1 MVWSPKTKAKRI
13 LMNDF
18 IWQKNTFNIHTQNWI
33 KIINAF
39 YHNIITC
46 CPDLTFLASLN
57 FLCRSFNIPFF
68 EFFLAPSRWG
78 KWKIP
83 LKTWLVKSRFFLRRH
98 KIDYESIKIHYTC
111 SIPRVFLEKNRLR
124 KSFRPLVHLS
134 KHVAG
139 KLYQFFSELSAFR
152 FLVLLSFRLSF

>member
-1 MVWSPKTKAKRI
+1 MKSVTYNNQFLKLMYI
-13 LMNDF
+13 LC
-18 IWQKNTFNIHTQNWI
+18 IAIHTQNWI

-124 KSFRPLVHLS
+124 KYFIPLKCSSF
-134 KHVAG
+134 
-139 KLYQFFSELSAFR
+139 FWIICI
-152 FLVLLSFRLSF
+152 